1 MTAQPTAGVA
11 RVIAEMVKGK
21 TELDPSLAKMVA
33 GAIAKNFN
41 LKPEDVAILRLKANG
56 KQLEFVVPEKLARI
70 GTIPMTSTR
79 ALAVRTLRDR
89 RPEFINNFQ
98 AAEHHTVFEAVKLT
112 KEGADPI
119 QKIISVPILAEG
131 KPAGVIQVSRK
142 GKSPGAAGPDFAASD
157 STELTQIA
165 AALAPCMQA
174 E

>member
-1 MTAQPTAGVA
+1 MTAQPKAGVA

-21 TELDPSLAKMVA
+21 EEMDQPLAKMVA

-41 LKPEDVAILRLKANG
+41 VKPEDVSILRLKPNG

-89 RPEFINNFQ
+89 KPEFINNFQ

-112 KEGADPI
+112 KEGAVPI
-119 QKIISVPILAEG
+119 QKIISIPILSGG
-131 KPAGVIQVSRK
+131 KPAGVIQVTRK
-142 GKSPGAAGPDFAASD
+142 GKSPGAAGPDFGANDSD
-157 STELTQIA
+157 ELTQIA
-165 AALAPCMQA
+165 TALSSCLAAP
-174 E
+174 

>member
-21 TELDPSLAKMVA
+21 EEMDQPLAKMVA

-41 LKPEDVAILRLKANG
+41 VKAEDVSILRLKPNG

-89 RPEFINNFQ
+89 KPEFINNFQ

-112 KEGADPI
+112 KEGAVPI
-119 QKIISVPILAEG
+119 QKIMSIPILSGG
-131 KPAGVIQVSRK
+131 KPAGVIQVTRK
-142 GKSPGAAGPDFAASD
+142 GKSPGAAGPDFGAKD
-157 STELTQIA
+157 CDELTQIA
-165 AALAPCMQA
+165 TALSSCLAAP
-174 E
+174 